1 MLQDKNKFP
10 LFLSLA
16 VFFVFVFVFVLD
28 CIFCFCL
35 CFCPWLYFLSLSL
48 FLFLSFWWRGLLAGQ
63 VLGGQEIIHD
73 GAAILSGKMWPQ
85 TSAILSTRHQLHQ
98 SCKSDLFHTHIIC
111 VNKHYKIWHF
121 GPQSCLARP
130 GRRRPQSCPPAT
142 FSPELQ
148 IWSLFLSLF
157 LYLFLSLVCILLIAD
172 VCNLVLPPPFEA
184 FHQSCKSDLLADIFD
199 NLCEHYKIWHLNRGR
214 PQSCPVATL
223 PPFTP
228 FPGPS
233 TLRRFPRVANRIS
246 SQIYLLI
253 CINIIKF
260 DILTHRRLQ
269 SCPAGTLKSFAR
281 VADEK
286 SNSWKYMC
294 KKIVNG
300 KKFRHFNAGG
310 KVGFMVCFG
319 QNMWHFETQTS
330 GPEKKQKNILP
341 NHPS

>member
-157 LYLFLSLVCILLIAD
+157 FVFVFVFSL
-172 VCNLVLPPPFEA
+172 
-184 FHQSCKSDLLADIFD
+184 H
-199 NLCEHYKIWHLNRGR
+199 
-214 PQSCPVATL
+214 
-223 PPFTP
+223 FTN
-228 FPGPS
+228 S
-233 TLRRFPRVANRIS
+233 
-246 SQIYLLI
+246 
-253 CINIIKF
+253 
-260 DILTHRRLQ
+260 RRLQ
-269 SCPAGTLKSFAR
+269 SCPAATLRSF
-281 VADEK
+281 
-286 SNSWKYMC
+286 S
-294 KKIVNG
+294 
-300 KKFRHFNAGG
+300 
-310 KVGFMVCFG
+310 
-319 QNMWHFETQTS
+319 
-330 GPEKKQKNILP
+330 PELQIWSP
-341 NHPS
+341 CRYIW